1 MNNKEAG
8 EVRLCAV
15 IPTYNNAGT
24 ILDVVKGVLRQL
36 PDVVV
41 VIDGSTDRTDE
52 LLAEAELPVRVVRNE
67 RNRGKGWRCN
77 AGSGP
82 PAWLGSPTP

>member
-8 EVRLCAV
+8 EVRICAV

-41 VIDGSTDRTDE
+41 VIDGSTARTNSS
-52 LLAEAELPVRVVRNE
+52 PG
-67 RNRGKGWRCN
+67 RGSPCAWSATNGTAVKGWRCN

-82 PAWLGSPTP
+82 PAWPGSPTP